1 MRSLEEYDIKKLK
14 EARNIINKVY
24 EYYFGALG
32 YSRKQ
37 KRLETILRKLDELLA
52 LEQ

>member
-1 MRSLEEYDIKKLK
+1 MRPFEEYDIIKLE

-24 EYYFGALG
+24 EYYFCAPGFW
-32 YSRKQ
+32 RKQ
-37 KRLETILRKLDELLA
+37 KRLETILRKLDKLLA